1 MSDYHDRLQACG
13 LEDSDEDQYDS
24 DDDEHGQADD
34 LAAPSDSDEELTQE
48 TQEDGHAA
56 PSPMALRVTNTRG
69 D

>member
-1 MSDYHDRLQACG
+1 MAVCRHAVLKI
-13 LEDSDEDQYDS
+13 EDSDEDENDS
-24 DDDEHGQADD
+24 DDEEHGQADD
-34 LAAPSDSDEELTQE
+34 LAPPSDSDEELTQE